1 MDYKNTYKWMQYDL
15 LSKLFNLQTNKITK
29 ESLHLVE
36 DDIDFEILIN
46 KLNYNDKLIATLYYK
61 NKYTPTEIS
70 EILDTSV
77 NTIKSKILRI
87 KKKLQKY
94 IKEGL
99 NNETRE

>member
-1 MDYKNTYKWMQYDL
+1 MIYRKKYKQLDL
-15 LSKLFNLQTNKITK
+15 LSKLFNLQTNKVTQ
-29 ESLHLVE
+29 ESLNSIE

-61 NKYTPTEIS
+61 NRYTPTEIS
-70 EILDTSV
+70 EILDTNV
-77 NTIKSKILRI
+77 NTIKSRILRI

-99 NNETRE
+99 DNETRE